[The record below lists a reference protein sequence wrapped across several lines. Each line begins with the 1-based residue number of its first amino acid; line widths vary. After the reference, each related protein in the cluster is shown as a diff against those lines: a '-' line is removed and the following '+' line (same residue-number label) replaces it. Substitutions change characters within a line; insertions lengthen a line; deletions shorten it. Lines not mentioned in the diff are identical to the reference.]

1 MSAPRRHPRLAV
13 CGLAALLALTWSV
26 AGRLTAQSAP
36 PGTAR
41 IAGRVVAFGDE
52 AAPVRRAIVLLS
64 GGIARSQSVVTDD
77 EGRFAFVGLPAGTF
91 MLTATRPGFVPAA
104 YGARTPGRPGTPLQL
119 AAGQALGDLTIRMAP
134 GAAIAGTV
142 RDERGMPVP
151 GAQIVVLHAGRRS
164 VAAGT
169 APGAIDSDV
178 VTDDLGNYR
187 VWGLAPGAYLVG
199 AGRRDA
205 GGTIARPSAQ
215 QVDAALAALQQR
227 GRGARPGAGAAAPR
241 ADGQMPAYG
250 FAAAYYPGSAT
261 LSGAAPV
268 VVAVGDE
275 RSGIDLLLAP
285 VATAVIRGR
294 VLNPAGPVP
303 PVQLA
308 LHSTNQVT
316 GLPLNF
322 TQPGLA
328 VRAGPDGAFQY
339 NGVLPGAYTI
349 TARSMSGSGG
359 RPMQPIP
366 PATEPWI
373 WAGAEVSVA
382 GSDVEVILSLAP
394 APRVSGRVRFDG
406 AGTPAPPDIG
416 AIQVRLASPSG
427 GTITVVNGVAFGRL
441 PPGPATVRPDGT
453 FEFAGVLPGQY
464 RVSTTSPPGSR
475 WGLRSAMLGGDDL
488 LDTLLTVHPS
498 GGDLIGL
505 TLTLTDR
512 RTELTG
518 MLQTP
523 SGTPATD
530 YVVIAFTTER
540 TFWRPD
546 GRRLAS
552 ARPATDGRF
561 SMPDLPPGDYYL
573 AALTD
578 LDPDEWQTAEFLDQV
593 VPGAVRVTVADGQPT
608 RQDLRIAR

>member
-1 MSAPRRHPRLAV
+1 
-13 CGLAALLALTWSV
+13 
-26 AGRLTAQSAP
+26 
-36 PGTAR
+36 
-41 IAGRVVAFGDE
+41 
-52 AAPVRRAIVLLS
+52 
-64 GGIARSQSVVTDD
+64 
-77 EGRFAFVGLPAGTF
+77 
-91 MLTATRPGFVPAA
+91 
-104 YGARTPGRPGTPLQL
+104 
-119 AAGQALGDLTIRMAP
+119 
-134 GAAIAGTV
+134 
-142 RDERGMPVP
+142 
-151 GAQIVVLHAGRRS
+151 
-164 VAAGT
+164 
-169 APGAIDSDV
+169 
-178 VTDDLGNYR
+178 
-187 VWGLAPGAYLVG
+187 
-199 AGRRDA
+199 
-205 GGTIARPSAQ
+205 
-215 QVDAALAALQQR
+215 
-227 GRGARPGAGAAAPR
+227 
-241 ADGQMPAYG
+241 
-250 FAAAYYPGSAT
+250 
-261 LSGAAPV
+261 
-268 VVAVGDE
+268 
-275 RSGIDLLLAP
+275 
-285 VATAVIRGR
+285 
-294 VLNPAGPVP
+294 
-303 PVQLA
+303 VQLA